1 MTHVPAR
8 PAVPSADPVPP
19 MERVT
24 LEDKYRLERGTV
36 FMTGIQ
42 ALTRLPLAQRQR
54 DRAAG
59 LNTGGFISGY
69 RGSPLGAYDK
79 ELWKARKFLEAENI
93 HFQPGVN
100 EDLAATAIW
109 GTQQVHLFPGA
120 KVDGV
125 FGLWYGK
132 GPGVDRSGDV
142 FKHAN
147 MAGTSPH
154 GGVLVIA
161 GDDHAAKSSTIAH
174 QSEHAL
180 SGAQIPVLNPAGV
193 DEVVNFGLLGIAM
206 SRYAG
211 LWVSMKAIS
220 ETCDSGGTVP
230 LDPLALEIVTPT
242 DFAFPPDGVHIRWP
256 DTPLAQELRLMRYKI
271 YAALA
276 FARANRID
284 RVVFDGPTPRLG
296 IVASGKAYKDVRQAL
311 ADLGI
316 TEAIARDFGIRLYKV
331 GMPWPLERD
340 GIRRFAEGLEEI
352 LVVEEKRALI
362 ENQLKEQLYNWRE
375 DVRPRVVGK
384 FDEAG
389 AVVLPSHGELTPAM
403 VARAIAGQLRRFVTL
418 DTMEE
423 RLALLERKEAELSTE
438 RVSSKRLPYFCSGC
452 PHNTSTKVPEG
463 SQALAG
469 IGCHYMVT
477 WMPERNTTTF
487 THMGG
492 EGATWVGLSPFTET
506 RHVFVNLGDGTYFH
520 SGSLAIRQ
528 AVAAGANI
536 TYKLLYND
544 AVAMTGGQAVDGS
557 LTVRQIARQLEGEG
571 ARRIVVV
578 SDDPEKYGA
587 GEGLPPGTTVEH
599 RDDLDRVQRELREE
613 PGVTVL
619 IYDQTCA
626 AEKRRR
632 RKRGKMEDPDLRVV
646 INEAVCEGCGDC
658 GVVSN
663 CVSLVPVDT
672 EFGRKRAV
680 DLSSCNKDQS
690 CLKGFCP
697 SFVTVSGVTPK
708 KGGGARQGQADDF
721 PALPDPETDIRQ
733 AVPYDILITG
743 IGGTGVVTIGAILG
757 MAAHLDGKGVSVLD
771 QTGLAQKNGSVVSH
785 VRLARRDQDI
795 HAVRIAAGNTNLL
808 LGCDMVTAAGADVL
822 AKMRRGLTVAVMN
835 AQPVMTADFTQ
846 KPDLAFPDRDIR
858 AVLSDATHD
867 VLFVD
872 ATRVATA
879 LLGDSIASNLF
890 MVGYAWQKGLI
901 PLGRAAI
908 ERAVEL
914 NGAAVESNLAA
925 FQWGRRM
932 AVHPDKVLALV
943 GAGPSPED
951 LPAEDLDEIIA
962 RREAY
967 LVGYQS
973 RRYAR
978 AFRRVVERARTAE
991 AAAMGS
997 GETRLTEAVARGL
1010 YKLMAIKDEYEVAR
1024 LYTDGRFAR
1033 RLAERFEGT
1042 LRLTFHL
1049 APPLIAERD
1058 PVTGALTKRAYDGR
1072 RMMAAMKVLAGLRG
1086 LRGTPLDVFRVS
1098 EERRMQRHLLADYRV
1113 LVDMMLSG
1121 LTPQNHA
1128 AAVDLAALPLEMRG
1142 FGHVL
1147 ERNVKAV
1154 KEKEVALLATFR
1166 NPVPAPEGPRLAAE

>member
-1 MTHVPAR
+1 MTHVPPTPGA
-8 PAVPSADPVPP
+8 SLSLDQI
-19 MERVT
+19 T
-24 LEDKYRLERGTV
+24 LDDKYRLARGTV

-42 ALTRLPLAQRQR
+42 ALTRLLLAQRQR

-59 LNTGGFISGY
+59 LKTGGFVSGY

-79 ELWKARKFLEAENI
+79 ELWKARAYLEADNI

-100 EDLAATAIW
+100 EDLAATAVW

-125 FGLWYGK
+125 FGVWYGK

-142 FKHAN
+142 FKHAT
-147 MAGTSPH
+147 MAGTAPH

-193 DEVVNFGLLGIAM
+193 DEVVDYGLLGIAM

-220 ETCDSGGTVP
+220 ETCDSGGTVH

-242 DFAFPPDGVHIRWP
+242 DFDAPPDGLHIRWP
-256 DTPLAQELRLMRYKI
+256 DTPLAQEYRLMRYKI

-284 RVVFDGPTPRLG
+284 RVIFDGPTPRLG

-316 TEAIARDFGIRLYKV
+316 TEPIARDFGIRLYKV

-375 DVRPRVVGK
+375 DVRPRIVGK
-384 FDEAG
+384 FDEDG
-389 AVVLPSHGELTPAM
+389 TWILPSAGELTPAM
-403 VARAIAGQLRRFVTL
+403 VARAIAGRVRRFVTL

-423 RLALLERKEAELSTE
+423 RLDLLERKAAELSRE
-438 RVSSKRLPYFCSGC
+438 RVATKRLPYFCSGC

-477 WMPERNTTTF
+477 WMPERHTTTF

-492 EGATWVGLSPFTET
+492 EGATWVGLAPFTET
-506 RHVFVNLGDGTYFH
+506 RHVFANLGDGTYFH

-528 AVAAGANI
+528 AVAAGATM

-544 AVAMTGGQAVDGS
+544 AVAMTGGQPVDGG
-557 LTVRQIARQLEGEG
+557 LTVTRIARQLEGEG
-571 ARRIVVV
+571 VRRIVVV
-578 SDDPEKYGA
+578 SDEPEKYGDGA
-587 GEGLPPGTTVEH
+587 GLPPGTTVEH
-599 RDDLDRVQRELREE
+599 RDALDRVQRDLREE

-632 RKRGKMEDPDLRVV
+632 RKRGHLADPDVRVV

-658 GVVSN
+658 GVQSN
-663 CVSLVPVDT
+663 CVSVVPVET
-672 EFGRKRAV
+672 EFGRKRAI
-680 DLSSCNKDQS
+680 DQFSCNKDQS
-690 CLKGFCP
+690 CLAGFCP
-697 SFVTVSGVTPK
+697 SFVTVSGGTPRT
-708 KGGGARQGQADDF
+708 GGGAVVRPGPDDGF
-721 PALPDPETDIRQ
+721 PALPEPDTEIRQ

-771 QTGLAQKNGSVVSH
+771 QTGLAQKNGAVVSH

-822 AKMRRGLTVAVMN
+822 EKMRRRLTVAVMN
-835 AQPVMTADFTQ
+835 AHAVMTADFTQ
-846 KPDLAFPDRDIR
+846 KPDLAFPDQAIRDTLADAAR
-858 AVLSDATHD
+858 A

-872 ATRVATA
+872 ATRIATA
-879 LLGDSIASNLF
+879 LLGDSIAGNMF
-890 MVGYAWQKGLI
+890 MVGFAWQKGLI
-901 PLGRAAI
+901 PVGRAAI
-908 ERAVEL
+908 ERAIDL
-914 NGAAVESNLAA
+914 NGAAVRANLDA
-925 FQWGRRM
+925 FLWGRRM

-943 GAGPSPED
+943 GSGPSPED
-951 LPAEDLDEIIA
+951 LPARTVDEVIA
-962 RREAY
+962 RREAF
-967 LVGYQS
+967 LADYQS

-978 AFRRVVERARTAE
+978 GYRAVVERVRAVEARVMGEDTTA
-991 AAAMGS
+991 
-997 GETRLTEAVARGL
+997 LTEAVARGL
-1010 YKLMAIKDEYEVAR
+1010 FKLTAIKDEYEVAR
-1024 LYTDGRFAR
+1024 LYTDGRFEAMVR
-1033 RLAERFEGT
+1033 ERFDGT
-1042 LRLTFHL
+1042 PRLTFHM
-1049 APPLIAERD
+1049 APPLIAGRD
-1058 PVTGALTKRAYDGR
+1058 PETGRLRKRAYEGR
-1072 RMMAAMKVLAGLRG
+1072 RMMAAMRLLAGLRR
-1086 LRGTPLDVFRVS
+1086 LRGTPLDLFRVS
-1098 EERRMQRHLLADYRV
+1098 DERQMQRRILDEYRALLETLAG
-1113 LVDMMLSG
+1113 G
-1121 LTPQNHA
+1121 LTRETHA
-1128 AAVDLAALPLEMRG
+1128 TAVDLAALPLEMRG
-1142 FGHVL
+1142 FGPVL
-1147 ERNVKAV
+1147 ERSVQAAKD
-1154 KEKEVALLATFR
+1154 KEAALLAAFHRAPT
-1166 NPVPAPEGPRLAAE
+1166 PSPEGARMAAE

>member
-1 MTHVPAR
+1 MT
-8 PAVPSADPVPP
+8 AVPPPPALEPVP
-19 MERVT
+19 MDQVS
-24 LEDKYRLERGTV
+24 LEDKYRLAQGRV

-42 ALTRLPLAQRQR
+42 ALTRLLLAQRQR

-59 LNTGGFISGY
+59 LNTGGFVSGY

-79 ELWKARKFLEAENI
+79 ELWKARRYLEAENI
-93 HFQPGVN
+93 VFQPGVN

-109 GTQQVHLFPGA
+109 GTQQTGLFRGA

-125 FGLWYGK
+125 FGVWYGK

-142 FKHAN
+142 FKHAT

-193 DEVVNFGLLGIAM
+193 DEVVDYGLLGIAM

-220 ETCDSGGTVP
+220 ETCDSGGSV
-230 LDPLALEIVTPT
+230 LVDPLALDIVTPT
-242 DFAFPPDGVHIRWP
+242 DFVFPPDGVHIRWP
-256 DTPLAQELRLMRYKI
+256 DAPLAQEYRLMRYKI

-284 RVVFDGPTPRLG
+284 RVVFDSPEPRLG

-316 TEAIARDFGIRLYKV
+316 TERIARDIGIRLYKV

-375 DVRPRVVGK
+375 DVRPRIVGK

-389 AVVLPSHGELTPAM
+389 TWILPSAGELTPAM

-418 DTMEE
+418 DTMEQ
-423 RLALLERKEAELSTE
+423 RLALLERKQAELSTE
-438 RVSSKRLPYFCSGC
+438 RVATKRLPYYCSGC
-452 PHNTSTKVPEG
+452 PHNTSTTVPEG
-463 SQALAG
+463 SEALAG

-477 WMPERNTTTF
+477 WMPERNTKTF

-492 EGATWVGLSPFTET
+492 EGASWVGLAPFTET
-506 RHVFVNLGDGTYFH
+506 RHMFVNLGDGTYFH

-528 AVAAGANI
+528 AVAAGVNI

-544 AVAMTGGQAVDGS
+544 AVAMTGGQPVDGT
-557 LTVRQIARQLEGEG
+557 LTVPQIAHQMAGEG
-571 ARRIVVV
+571 VKRIVVV
-578 SDDPEKYGA
+578 SDDPEKYGDGA
-587 GEGLPPGTTVEH
+587 MLPPGTQVAH
-599 RDDLDRVQRELREE
+599 RDRLDAIQRDLREVA
-613 PGVTVL
+613 GVTVL

-632 RKRGKMEDPDLRVV
+632 RKRGLMEDPDVRVM

-658 GVVSN
+658 GVQSN
-663 CVSLVPVDT
+663 CVSITPVET
-672 EFGRKRAV
+672 EFGRKRAI
-680 DLSSCNKDQS
+680 DQSTCNKDIS
-690 CLKGFCP
+690 CIKGFCP
-697 SFVTVSGVTPK
+697 SFVTVSGVVPK
-708 KGGGARQGQADDF
+708 KASAKAGAPDQDDGF
-721 PALPDPETDIRQ
+721 PALPEPDTAITQ
-733 AVPYDILITG
+733 SMPYDILITG

-757 MAAHLDGKGVSVLD
+757 MAAHLEGKGVSVLD
-771 QTGLAQKNGSVVSH
+771 QTGLAQKNGAVVSH
-785 VRLARRDQDI
+785 VRLAHKPADI

-822 AKMRRGLTVAVMN
+822 AKMRRGLSVAVMN
-835 AQPVMTADFTQ
+835 AHPVMTADFTQ
-846 KPDLAFPDRDIR
+846 KPDLAFPDQAIRD
-858 AVLSDATHD
+858 VLADAAHD
-867 VLFVD
+867 VQYVD

-879 LLGDSIASNLF
+879 LLGDSIAANLF

-901 PLGRAAI
+901 PIARAAI

-914 NGAAVESNLAA
+914 NGAAVQSNLGA
-925 FQWGRRM
+925 FLWGRRM
-932 AVHPDKVLALV
+932 AAEPERVLALV
-943 GAGPSPED
+943 GPQ
-951 LPAEDLDEIIA
+951 AEASGDRRLSETLDEAIA
-962 RREAY
+962 RRVAS
-967 LVGYQS
+967 LRAYQS
-973 RRYAR
+973 GRYAKRYRKLVARVR
-978 AFRRVVERARTAE
+978 AAE
-991 AAAMGS
+991 AAAMGPD
-997 GETRLTEAVARGL
+997 ETALTDAVARAL
-1010 YKLMAIKDEYEVAR
+1010 FKLMAYKDEYEVAR
-1024 LYTDGRFAR
+1024 LYTDGRFAES
-1033 RLAERFEGT
+1033 LKARFEGERP
-1042 LRLTFHL
+1042 RLTFHL
-1049 APPLIAERD
+1049 APPLLAKRD
-1058 PVTGALTKRAYDGR
+1058 PRTGHLIKREYGPWVFGAFR
-1072 RMMAAMKVLAGLRG
+1072 VMARLKG
-1086 LRGTPLDVFRVS
+1086 LRGTPLDPFGYTG
-1098 EERRMQRHLLADYRV
+1098 ERRMQRRLIAEYRASVDRLLAD
-1113 LVDMMLSG
+1113 
-1121 LTPQNHA
+1121 LTPESHA
-1128 AAVDLAALPLEMRG
+1128 LAVDLARLPLEMRG

-1147 ERNVKAV
+1147 ETNVEAARA
-1154 KEKEVALLATFR
+1154 KEAELRAAHDA
-1166 NPVPAPEGPRLAAE
+1166 PAPRMAAE

>member
-1 MTHVPAR
+1 MTHVPPR
-8 PAVPSADPVPP
+8 PPEPVNPDSI
-19 MERVT
+19 T
-24 LEDKYRLERGTV
+24 LEDKYRLDRGVV

-42 ALTRLPLAQRQR
+42 ALARLPLAQRQR

-79 ELWKARKFLEAENI
+79 ELWKARAYLEAENV

-120 KVDGV
+120 TVDGV

-147 MAGTSPH
+147 MAGTAPH
-154 GGVLVIA
+154 GGVLAIA

-180 SGAQIPVLNPAGV
+180 AGAQIPVLNPAGV
-193 DEVVNFGLLGIAM
+193 DEVVDYGLLGIAM
-206 SRYAG
+206 SRFAG

-220 ETCDSGGTVP
+220 ETCDSGGTVMV
-230 LDPLALEIVTPT
+230 DPLALEIVTPD
-242 DFAFPPDGVHIRWP
+242 DFPFPPDGVHIRWP
-256 DTPLAQELRLMRYKI
+256 DTPLAQEHRLMRHKI

-276 FARANRID
+276 FARANRLD
-284 RVVFDGPTPRLG
+284 RVIFDSPTPRLG
-296 IVASGKAYKDVRQAL
+296 LIASGKTYKDVRQAL

-340 GIRRFAEGLEEI
+340 GVRRFAEGLEEI

-375 DVRPRVVGK
+375 DVRPRIVGK
-384 FDEAG
+384 FDEDG
-389 AVVLPSHGELTPAM
+389 AWILPSAGELTPAL
-403 VARAIAGQLRRFVTL
+403 VARAIAGRLRRFVTL

-423 RLALLERKEAELSTE
+423 RLALLDRKEAEVSRE
-438 RVSSKRLPYFCSGC
+438 RVATKRLPYYCSGC
-452 PHNTSTKVPEG
+452 PHNTSTKVPAG

-477 WMPERNTTTF
+477 WMPDRNTRTF

-492 EGATWVGLSPFTET
+492 EGASWVGLSPFTET
-506 RHVFVNLGDGTYFH
+506 RHAFVNLGDGTYFH

-528 AVAAGANI
+528 AVAAGATI

-544 AVAMTGGQAVDGS
+544 AVAMTGGQPVDGS
-557 LTVRQIARQLEGEG
+557 LSVPQIARQLEGEG
-571 ARRIVVV
+571 VRRIVVV
-578 SDDPEKYGA
+578 AEDPARYGA
-587 GEGLPPGTTVEH
+587 GAGLPHGTTVEH
-599 RDDLDRVQRELREE
+599 RDDLDRVQRQLREE

-632 RKRGKMEDPDLRVV
+632 RKRGLMEDPDVRVV

-658 GVVSN
+658 GVQSN
-663 CVSLVPVDT
+663 CVSVVPVET
-672 EFGRKRAV
+672 EFGRKRAI
-680 DLSSCNKDQS
+680 DQSSCNKDQS

-697 SFVTVSGVTPK
+697 SFVTVSGAVPR
-708 KGGGARQGQADDF
+708 KGGGTATRDEGF
-721 PALPDPETDIRQ
+721 PALPEPDTEIHQ

-771 QTGLAQKNGSVVSH
+771 QTGLAQKNGAVVSH

-808 LGCDMVTAAGADVL
+808 LGCDMVTAASADVL
-822 AKMRRGLTVAVMN
+822 GKMRRRLTVAVMN
-835 AQPVMTADFTQ
+835 AHPVMTADFTQ
-846 KPDLAFPDRDIR
+846 SPDLAFPDQAIRDTL
-858 AVLSDATHD
+858 ADATRE

-872 ATRVATA
+872 ATRIATA
-879 LLGDSIASNLF
+879 LLGDSIAANLF
-890 MVGYAWQKGLI
+890 MVGFAWQKGLI
-901 PLGRAAI
+901 PVGRAAI
-908 ERAVEL
+908 ERAIEL
-914 NGAAVESNLAA
+914 NGAAVRGNLDA
-925 FQWGRRM
+925 FLWGRRM
-932 AVHPDKVLALV
+932 AAHPDEVLALA
-943 GAGPSPED
+943 GPGPSPEA
-951 LPAEDLDEIIA
+951 LPARTLDEVIA
-962 RREAY
+962 RRETF
-967 LVGYQS
+967 LVGYQN
-973 RRYAR
+973 RRTAR
-978 AFRRVVERARTAE
+978 AYRKGVERVRAAE
-991 AAAMGS
+991 AAVMGE
-997 GETRLTEAVARGL
+997 GTTALTEAVARGL
-1010 YKLMAIKDEYEVAR
+1010 FKLTAIKDEYEVAR

-1033 RLAERFEGT
+1033 MLRERFEGT
-1042 LRLTFHL
+1042 PRLTFHL
-1049 APPLIAERD
+1049 APPLTAGRD
-1058 PVTGALTKRAYDGR
+1058 PETGALRKRPYDGR
-1072 RMMAAMKVLAGLRG
+1072 RIWPAMRVLARLKG
-1086 LRGTPLDVFRVS
+1086 LRGTPLDVFGTTD
-1098 EERRMQRHLLADYRV
+1098 ERKMQRRLLAEYRS
-1113 LVDMMLSG
+1113 LVDTLLGGLSRD
-1121 LTPQNHA
+1121 THA
-1128 AAVDLAALPLEMRG
+1128 TAVALAALPLEMRG

-1147 ERNVKAV
+1147 ERTVTAAKA
-1154 KEKEVALLATFR
+1154 KEAALLEAFR
-1166 NPVPAPEGPRLAAE
+1166 APPPSASRMAAE

>member
-1 MTHVPAR
+1 MTHVASRRPEEPAT
-8 PAVPSADPVPP
+8 PAPI
-19 MERVT
+19 T
-24 LEDKYRLERGTV
+24 LEDKYRLPRGIV

-42 ALTRLPLAQRQR
+42 ALARLPLAQRQR

-79 ELWKARKFLEAENI
+79 ELWKARAYLEAETI

-120 KVDGV
+120 TVDGV

-147 MAGTSPH
+147 MAGTAPH

-193 DEVVNFGLLGIAM
+193 DEVVDYGLLGIAM

-220 ETCDSGGTVP
+220 ETCDSGGTVMV
-230 LDPLALEIVTPT
+230 DPLALEIVTPD
-242 DFAFPPDGVHIRWP
+242 DFPFPPDGVHIRWP
-256 DTPLAQELRLMRYKI
+256 DTPLAQEHRLMRHKI

-276 FARANRID
+276 FARANRLD
-284 RVVFDGPTPRLG
+284 RVIFDSPTPRLG
-296 IVASGKAYKDVRQAL
+296 LIASGKTYKDVRQAL

-340 GIRRFAEGLEEI
+340 GVRRFAEGLEEI

-375 DVRPRVVGK
+375 DVRPRIVGK
-384 FDEAG
+384 FDEDG
-389 AVVLPSHGELTPAM
+389 AWILPSAGELTPAL
-403 VARAIAGQLRRFVTL
+403 VARAIAGRLRRFVTL

-423 RLALLERKEAELSTE
+423 RLALLDRKEAEVSQE
-438 RVSSKRLPYFCSGC
+438 RVATKRVPYFCSGC

-469 IGCHYMVT
+469 IGCHYMAT
-477 WMPERNTTTF
+477 WMPDRDTKTF

-492 EGATWVGLSPFTET
+492 EGASWVGLSRFTEIP
-506 RHVFVNLGDGTYFH
+506 HVFVNLGDGTYVH
-520 SGSLAIRQ
+520 SGVLAIRQ
-528 AVAAGANI
+528 AVAAGVTI

-544 AVAMTGGQAVDGS
+544 AVAMTGGQPVDGS
-557 LTVRQIARQLEGEG
+557 LTVPQIARQLEGEG
-571 ARRIVVV
+571 VRRIVIVAE
-578 SDDPEKYGA
+578 DPAQYGA
-587 GEGLPPGTTVEH
+587 GAGLPHGTTVEH
-599 RDDLDRVQRELREE
+599 RDDLDRVQRQLREE

-619 IYDQTCA
+619 VYDQTCA

-632 RKRGKMEDPDLRVV
+632 RKRGLMADPDVRVI

-658 GVVSN
+658 GAQSN
-663 CVSLVPVDT
+663 CVSVVPVDT
-672 EFGRKRAV
+672 EFGRKRAI
-680 DLSSCNKDQS
+680 DPSSCNKDLS
-690 CLKGFCP
+690 CIKGFCP
-697 SFVTVSGVTPK
+697 SFVTVSGVTPR
-708 KGGGARQGQADDF
+708 KGRDAKALGEDV
-721 PALPDPETDIRQ
+721 PALPEPNTEIHQ

-771 QTGLAQKNGSVVSH
+771 QTGLAQKNGAVVSH

-822 AKMRRGLTVAVMN
+822 GKMRRGLTVAVMN
-835 AQPVMTADFTQ
+835 AHPVMTADFTQ
-846 KPDLAFPDRDIR
+846 SPDLAFPDQAIRDTL
-858 AVLSDATHD
+858 ADATHE

-879 LLGDSIASNLF
+879 LLGDSIAANLF
-890 MVGYAWQKGLI
+890 MVGFAWQKGLI
-901 PLGRAAI
+901 PVGRAAI
-908 ERAVEL
+908 ERAIAL
-914 NGAAVESNLAA
+914 NGAAVQSNLDA
-925 FQWGRRM
+925 FLWGRRM
-932 AVHPDKVLALV
+932 AVHPDTVLALV
-943 GAGPSPED
+943 GPGPSPEA
-951 LPAEDLDEIIA
+951 LPARTLDEVIA
-962 RREAY
+962 RRETF
-967 LVGYQS
+967 LVGYQN
-973 RRYAR
+973 RRTAR
-978 AFRRVVERARTAE
+978 VYRKLVERVRAAETAV
-991 AAAMGS
+991 MGDGTS
-997 GETRLTEAVARGL
+997 ALTEAVARGL
-1010 YKLMAIKDEYEVAR
+1010 FKLTAIKDEYEVAR
-1024 LYTDGRFAR
+1024 LYTDGRFAAM
-1033 RLAERFEGT
+1033 LKARFEGT
-1042 LRLTFHL
+1042 PRLTFHL
-1049 APPLIAERD
+1049 APPLTAARD
-1058 PVTGALTKRAYDGR
+1058 PETGALRKRAYDGR
-1072 RMMAAMKVLAGLRG
+1072 RIWPAMKVLARLKG
-1086 LRGTPLDVFRVS
+1086 LRGTPLDVFGATD
-1098 EERRMQRHLLADYRV
+1098 ERKMQRRLLAEYRA
-1113 LVDMMLSG
+1113 LVDTLLSG
-1121 LTPQNHA
+1121 LSRDTHA
-1128 AAVDLAALPLEMRG
+1128 TAVDLAALPLEMRG

-1147 ERNVKAV
+1147 ERNVTAAKAR
-1154 KEKEVALLATFR
+1154 EAALLQAFR
-1166 NPVPAPEGPRLAAE
+1166 SPAPAPEGSRLAAE

>member
-1 MTHVPAR
+1 MTAR
-8 PAVPSADPVPP
+8 SPIP
-19 MERVT
+19 MDQVT
-24 LEDKYRLERGTV
+24 LEDKYRLSEGRV

-42 ALTRLPLAQRQR
+42 ALTRLLLAQRQR

-59 LNTGGFISGY
+59 LNTGGFVSGY

-79 ELWKARKFLEAENI
+79 ELWRAKTYLDAENI

-100 EDLAATAIW
+100 EDLAATAVW
-109 GTQQVHLFPGA
+109 GTQQTGLFQGA
-120 KVDGV
+120 TVDGV
-125 FGLWYGK
+125 FGVWYGK

-142 FKHAN
+142 FKHGN
-147 MAGTSPH
+147 MAGTAPH
-154 GGVLVIA
+154 GGVLLIA

-180 SGAQIPVLNPAGV
+180 AGAQIPVLNPAGV
-193 DEVVNFGLLGIAM
+193 DEVVEYGLLGIAM

-220 ETCDSGGTVP
+220 ETCDSGGSVP
-230 LDPLALEIVTPT
+230 VDPLALDIVTPT

-256 DTPLAQELRLMRYKI
+256 DSPLAQEHRLMRFKI

-284 RVVFDGPTPRLG
+284 RVVFDSPEPRLG

-311 ADLGI
+311 ADLGV
-316 TEAIARDFGIRLYKV
+316 TERVARDMGIRLYKV

-418 DTMEE
+418 DTMEQ
-423 RLALLERKEAELSTE
+423 RLAWLETKEAELSEKTAPT
-438 RVSSKRLPYFCSGC
+438 KRLPYYCSGC

-463 SQALAG
+463 STGLAG

-477 WMPERNTTTF
+477 WMPERNTKTF

-492 EGATWVGLSPFTET
+492 EGANWVGLSPFTET
-506 RHVFVNLGDGTYFH
+506 RHMFVNLGDGTYFH

-528 AVAAGANI
+528 AVAAGVNI

-544 AVAMTGGQAVDGS
+544 AVAMTGGQAVDGT
-557 LTVRQIARQLEGEG
+557 LTVPQIAHQLEGEG
-571 ARRIVVV
+571 AKRIAIV
-578 SDDPEKYGA
+578 SDAPEKYQGA
-587 GEGLPPGTTVEH
+587 DLPPGSTVHH
-599 RDDLDRVQRELREE
+599 RDDLDAVQRRLRDIE
-613 PGVTVL
+613 GVTVL
-619 IYDQTCA
+619 IYDQVCA

-632 RKRGKMEDPDLRVV
+632 RKRGLMEDPDLRVV

-658 GVVSN
+658 GVQAN
-663 CVSLVPVDT
+663 CVSIVPVET
-672 EFGRKRAV
+672 EFGRKRAI
-680 DLSSCNKDQS
+680 DQSTCNKDVS
-690 CLKGFCP
+690 CVKGFCP

-708 KGGGARQGQADDF
+708 KRTAKAGAGGLDDGF
-721 PALPDPETDIRQ
+721 PALPEPATEITQ
-733 AVPYDILITG
+733 SAPYDILITG

-757 MAAHLDGKGVSVLD
+757 MAAHLEGKGVSVLD
-771 QTGLAQKNGSVVSH
+771 QTGLAQKNGAVVSH

-822 AKMRRGLTVAVMN
+822 EKMRRGLTVAVMN
-835 AQPVMTADFTQ
+835 AHKVMTADFTQ
-846 KPDLAFPDRDIR
+846 QPDAVYPDQRLRDTI
-858 AVLSDATHD
+858 ADAAHET
-867 VLFVD
+867 LYVD

-879 LLGDSIASNLF
+879 LLGDSIAANLF
-890 MVGYAWQKGLI
+890 MVGYAWQTGLI
-901 PLGRAAI
+901 PISRAAL
-908 ERAVEL
+908 ERAVAL

-932 AVHPDKVLALV
+932 AEHPEQVLALV
-943 GAGPSPED
+943 GPE
-951 LPAEDLDEIIA
+951 AETTGDRRLSETLDESID
-962 RREAY
+962 RRAAS
-967 LVGYQS
+967 LRGYQS
-973 RRYAR
+973 GRYAKRYRKAVARVR
-978 AFRRVVERARTAE
+978 AAE
-991 AAAMGS
+991 AAAMGP
-997 GETRLTEAVARGL
+997 GETRLTEAVARAL
-1010 YKLMAIKDEYEVAR
+1010 FKLMSTKDEYEVAR
-1024 LYTDGRFAR
+1024 LYTDGRFKTM
-1033 RLAERFEGT
+1033 LAERFEGGT
-1042 LRLTFHL
+1042 PRMTFHL
-1049 APPLIAERD
+1049 APPLLAKRD
-1058 PVTGALTKRAYDGR
+1058 PQTGHLVKRAYGPWVFGAFR
-1072 RMMAAMKVLAGLRG
+1072 VLAALKG
-1086 LRGTPLDVFRVS
+1086 LRGTPLDPFGRT
-1098 EERRMQRHLLADYRV
+1098 EERRMQRQLLVNYRALLDR
-1113 LVDMMLSG
+1113 LVSG
-1121 LTPQNHA
+1121 LTPETHGV
-1128 AAVDLAALPLEMRG
+1128 AVELAALPLEMRG

-1147 ERNVKAV
+1147 ERNVAAAR
-1154 KEKEVALLATFR
+1154 EKEAALLAR
-1166 NPVPAPEGPRLAAE
+1166 LEAPAPRMAAE